1 MCMTQCVRS
10 NQRVSESWTFLKLL
24 QIHNRER
31 LCLKPLP
38 QFSSHPNE
46 TCYIK
51 SIWRVDVHHV
61 LVWGLTQRFQG
72 YVPFFKT
79 LICAYRE
86 GVLIFFHSFQVN
98 NMISFILAYRLWQ
111 SEKVEY
117 LPQWI
122 IALFFFLTS
131 KPIFQ
136 NSNLQYTT
144 SFWAVWK
151 WSMSLLKQL
160 KSRSFRGFSAPC
172 SSDQGCPG
180 PTVGI
185 TAPWPPA
192 PFSGFKV
199 RSTFSPVWWEW
210 VVHVD
215 KSDTPISGSS
225 PHPVAESLLKHWFSK
240 QI

>member
-1 MCMTQCVRS
+1 MHDIFCLRPD
-10 NQRVSESWTFLKLL
+10 QRVSESWTFLKLL

-160 KSRSFRGFSAPC
+160 KSRSFWGPLVHWSP
-172 SSDQGCPG
+172 DQGFALDP
-180 PTVGI
+180 PWALLAPSTI
-185 TAPWPPA
+185 TR
-192 PFSGFKV
+192 F
-199 RSTFSPVWWEW
+199 
-210 VVHVD
+210 
-215 KSDTPISGSS
+215 
-225 PHPVAESLLKHWFSK
+225 
-240 QI
+240 